1 MSKKVILSTILAF
14 VLPMVAFAE
23 GTTSLDTGDTAW
35 MLIATALVILMTPAG
50 LALFYG
56 GLSQSKHVLNTMGM
70 SFMAFCV
77 ATLVWV
83 VLGYSLTFSGEGSFL
98 GNLDLVMLKS
108 IKITDLEGS
117 IPKLLHV
124 AFQGTFAAIAVAI
137 VSGSIVERMRFST
150 WLVFSALWTLV
161 VYVPVAHWIWGG
173 GFLSNDGE
181 LDFAGGTVIHINAGV
196 AGLVLSYLLGKRKD
210 HGLEEVR
217 PSSIKLIMLGSGL
230 LWFGWFGFNAGSA
243 SAANFIAANALLVTN
258 VAACAGGLSWLLVE
272 WYTEKR
278 PTLIGCAS
286 GVISG
291 LVAITPA
298 AGYVDTPA
306 AIVMGLLGGIVGYIG
321 VVKLKTLLGYD
332 DTLDAFGIHGLVG
345 IFGAIATGIFA
356 NPAVDP
362 SAVGALYGNWGQI
375 GSQATAMIVTI
386 VFSAVATTIVFKV
399 TTLIT
404 GGARVQEDQ
413 EDAGLDEAIHG
424 EKGFNY

>member
-1 MSKKVILSTILAF
+1 M
-14 VLPMVAFAE
+14 
-23 GTTSLDTGDTAW
+23 
-35 MLIATALVILMTPAG
+35 
-50 LALFYG
+50 
-56 GLSQSKHVLNTMGM
+56 
-70 SFMAFCV
+70 
-77 ATLVWV
+77 
-83 VLGYSLTFSGEGSFL
+83 
-98 GNLDLVMLKS
+98 
-108 IKITDLEGS
+108 
-117 IPKLLHV
+117 
-124 AFQGTFAAIAVAI
+124 
-137 VSGSIVERMRFST
+137 
-150 WLVFSALWTLV
+150 
-161 VYVPVAHWIWGG
+161 
-173 GFLSNDGE
+173 
-181 LDFAGGTVIHINAGV
+181 
-196 AGLVLSYLLGKRKD
+196 SYLLGKRKD
-210 HGLEEVR
+210 HGVEEVR
-217 PSSIKLIMLGSGL
+217 PSSVKLIILGSGL

-243 SAANFIAANALLVTN
+243 GAANFIAANALLVTN

-272 WYTEKR
+272 WYEEKR

-306 AIVMGLLGGIVGYIG
+306 AIVMGLFGGIVGYIG

-375 GSQATAMIVTI
+375 GSQAVAMIVTI
-386 VFSAVATTIVFKV
+386 VFSAVATTIVFKL

-404 GGARVQEDQ
+404 GGARVHEEHEDT
-413 EDAGLDEAIHG
+413 GLDEAIHG